1 MPLAKRWLQRAEL
14 LMKLG
19 LAVLRSHGSVL
30 CGFELS
36 TPGVLYGCENKGV
49 AEKGICKVMKTN
61 DKKSGDG
68 VVVFGANL
76 GEVPRE
82 LKRDFHVLV

>member
-1 MPLAKRWLQRAEL
+1 
-14 LMKLG
+14 
-19 LAVLRSHGSVL
+19 
-30 CGFELS
+30 
-36 TPGVLYGCENKGV
+36 LYGCENKGV